1 MRKEKERA
9 AIDDQIERIA
19 RTKKNL
25 GGNQLNTDV
34 RAEFVKGL
42 MQTRQSETM
51 KHFMN
56 NVKKF
61 IRQDSEDEE
70 DDERDLGEHTTKTT
84 F

>member
-1 MRKEKERA
+1 MQDERERLRKEKERA

-42 MQTRQSETM
+42 M
-51 KHFMN
+51 
-56 NVKKF
+56 
-61 IRQDSEDEE
+61 
-70 DDERDLGEHTTKTT
+70 
-84 F
+84 

>member
-1 MRKEKERA
+1 
-9 AIDDQIERIA
+9 
-19 RTKKNL
+19 
-25 GGNQLNTDV
+25 
-34 RAEFVKGL
+34 
-42 MQTRQSETM
+42 
-51 KHFMN
+51 MN

>member
-1 MRKEKERA
+1 MRKKKEVQDERERLKKEKERA

-42 MQTRQSETM
+42 MQTR
-51 KHFMN
+51 
-56 NVKKF
+56 
-61 IRQDSEDEE
+61 
-70 DDERDLGEHTTKTT
+70 
-84 F
+84 